1 MTLTL
6 LKIYNDVAA
15 QPWSAFDS
23 EASNLAD
30 MESSLI
36 SAINKALVDIWYSY
50 PFSFRIKKFNIK
62 TVPKISKYNLPNGNI
77 QQEGFS
83 YDNVFSVK
91 IDKSY
96 LDFVSDSSEFAIS
109 TGKPTEFTIDDDNI
123 LFNPCP
129 DSYCNIIIKYVSMPV
144 GFDEKGT
151 EIYSLENLTDYID
164 IPEKYETIFKNA
176 LVSKTMTY
184 AIASISDENYAGYNL
199 QFESAY
205 KLLTKV
211 SSPLSKSKSVRI

>member
-6 LKIYNDVAA
+6 LKIYNDVAI

-23 EASNLAD
+23 EASNLSD

-36 SAINKALVDIWYSY
+36 SAINKALIDIWYSY

-62 TVPKISKYNLPNGNI
+62 TVPKVSKYNLPNGNI

-83 YDNVFSVK
+83 YDNVFSIK
-91 IDKSY
+91 IDNSY
-96 LDFVSDSSEFAIS
+96 LDFVSDSSEFS
-109 TGKPTEFTIDDDNI
+109 KSSGKPTEFTIEDDNI
-123 LFNPCP
+123 LFNPSP
-129 DSYCNIIIKYVSMPV
+129 DSYYNIAIKYVSMPI
-144 GFDEKGT
+144 GFDEKGN

-164 IPEKYETIFKNA
+164 IPEKYEVIFKNA
-176 LVSKTMTY
+176 LVSKAMTY
-184 AIASISDENYAGYNL
+184 AITSVSDENYAGYKL
-199 QFESAY
+199 QFDSAY

-211 SSPLSKSKSVRI
+211 SSPLSKPKSIIL